1 MSEVL
6 KLATALPGDDTVN
19 GLDVFAEALTKN
31 PDGATITAV
40 VTFDVRDTRY
50 SVKKGV
56 IVPTIE
62 VRRAEA
68 WLTEDTPKAVRDAMV
83 ARGEERLN
91 RTPLPFG
98 VLEGT
103 ASDE

>member
-1 MSEVL
+1 MSKVL
-6 KLATALPGDDTVN
+6 KLASALPGDDTVN
-19 GLDVFAEALTKN
+19 GLDAFAAALADN
-31 PDGATITAV
+31 PDGTTITAV

-50 SVKKGV
+50 SVKEGAV
-56 IVPTIE
+56 VPTIE